1 MSRLNT
7 LIMICGPTASGKTSL
22 SIELAKAFQAEIL
35 SADSRQF
42 YKEMSIG
49 TAKPGSAEMDGVPH
63 HFIGHLSVKEAYN
76 VSAFEKDSLDLLDRL
91 FQKHSVQLMVGG
103 SGLYLKAVSEGI
115 DELPDPHPAL
125 RDELNEIYSGN
136 GIKPLQERLKKLD
149 PVYYGE
155 VDKNNPKRLMRAIEV
170 CETSGRKYSE
180 LRKSAP
186 KQRPFNIIKTG
197 LEMPREELFERIHQR
212 TDQMIADGLIDEVK
226 RLQDYQSLNA
236 LNTVGYKEI
245 FRYLDNEISL
255 EQAITDIKTNTRRY
269 AKRQMTWFKK
279 DPQIQWFH
287 PKDRDIIMDYI
298 KDILKNKA

>member
-1 MSRLNT
+1 MSRRNT

-22 SIELAKAFQAEIL
+22 SIELAKVFQTEIL

-49 TAKPGSAEMDGVPH
+49 TAKPNSIEMDGIPH
-63 HFIGHLSVKEAYN
+63 HFIGHLSVKEEYN
-76 VSAFEKDSLDLLDRL
+76 VSAFEKDSLELLERL
-91 FQKHSVQLMVGG
+91 FQKRPVQIMVGG

-115 DELPDPHPAL
+115 DELPDPHPGL
-125 RDELNEIYSGN
+125 RNELNEIFSEK
-136 GIKPLQERLKKLD
+136 GIKPLQERLKNLD
-149 PVYYGE
+149 QEYYSE

-170 CETSGRKYSE
+170 CETSGKKYSE
-180 LRKSAP
+180 LRKSEP
-186 KQRPFNIIKTG
+186 KQRPFDIIKIG

-212 TDQMIADGLIDEVK
+212 TGQMISDGLIDEV
-226 RLQDYQSLNA
+226 RSLRDYQSFNS

-245 FRYLDNEISL
+245 FRYLNKEMSL
-255 EQAITDIKTNTRRY
+255 EQAITDLKTNTRRY

-287 PKDRDIIMDYI
+287 PKDSDIIMDYLN
-298 KDILKNKA
+298 DILEKRA

>member
-1 MSRLNT
+1 MV
-7 LIMICGPTASGKTSL
+7 CGPTAIGKTSL
-22 SIELAKAFQAEIL
+22 SIELAKVFQTEIL

-49 TAKPGSAEMDGVPH
+49 TAKPNSAEMDGIPH
-63 HFIGHLSVKEAYN
+63 HFIGHLSVKEEYN

-91 FQKHSVQLMVGG
+91 FQKRSVQIMVGG
-103 SGLYLKAVSEGI
+103 SGLYLKAISEGI

-125 RDELNEIYSGN
+125 RDELNETFSVK
-136 GIKPLQERLKKLD
+136 GIKPLQERLKELD
-149 PVYYGE
+149 PEYYNE
-155 VDKNNPKRLMRAIEV
+155 VDQNNPKRLMRAIEV

-180 LRKSAP
+180 LRKSEP
-186 KQRPFNIIKTG
+186 KQRPFNIIKIG

-212 TDQMIADGLIDEVK
+212 TDQMISDGLIDEVK
-226 RLQDYQSLNA
+226 SLREYQSLNA

-245 FRYLDNEISL
+245 FRYLENEISL

-279 DPQIQWFH
+279 DQQIRWFY
-287 PKDRDIIMDYI
+287 PKDRDIIIDYI
-298 KDILKNKA
+298 NERLKNKA

>member
-22 SIELAKAFQAEIL
+22 SIELAKAFQTEIL

-42 YKEMSIG
+42 YREMSIG
-49 TAKPGSAEMDGVPH
+49 TAKPDSVEMDGIPH

-76 VSAFEKDSLDLLDRL
+76 VSAFEKDSLQLLNKL
-91 FQKHSVQLMVGG
+91 FRKQTTQIMVGG
-103 SGLYLKAVSEGI
+103 SGLYLKAVAEGI

-125 RDELNEIYSGN
+125 RNELNEIFLVK

-149 PVYYGE
+149 PEYFSE
-155 VDKNNPKRLMRAIEV
+155 MDKNNPKRLMRAIEV

-180 LRKSAP
+180 LRKSVP
-186 KQRPFNIIKTG
+186 KQRPFNIIKIG
-197 LEMPREELFERIHQR
+197 LEMPREELFERIHWR

-226 RLQDYQSLNA
+226 RLKDYQSFNA

-255 EQAITDIKTNTRRY
+255 EQANTDIKTNTRRY

-279 DPQIQWFH
+279 DRQIQWFH

-298 KDILKNKA
+298 KDSLKNKA